1 MPITLY
7 DAFVPTVRQMVGSFA
22 RILGNADEWAAG
34 AGTSE
39 ADMLGARLHET
50 MLPFPFQVRS
60 IAHHSMGAI
69 EAVRSGV
76 FDAFGGESPDTLAG
90 MQELLAR
97 TIVALDSVSAGE
109 LEARADADVVFT
121 MKDVRI
127 PSTVSDFLLSFS
139 QPNFFFH
146 SSTAYGLLRQ
156 LGMPLG
162 KRDFLGRMRV
172 KA

>member
-7 DAFVPTVRQMVGSFA
+7 DAFVPTVRQMAGSFA

-34 AGTSE
+34 AGMSE

-127 PSTVSDFLLSFS
+127 PFTASDFLLSFS

-146 SSTAYGLLRQ
+146 TSTAYGLLRQ